1 MLEVPE
7 HFNIQYFKV
16 PDALKLLRNI
26 LPLPKSRNLTFC
38 TLYFHGGMASG
49 KRFQP
54 IDAFPQHFFAEQTFA
69 LSPPHHGGR
78 AVHLGYLVLVVCVT
92 TIYEDNDPSQENA
105 MNNKGGPQKRIRMF
119 KIRKGSSG
127 KHTRY
132 IIYIVHD

>member
-105 MNNKGGPQKRIRMF
+105 MNNKGDHKN
-119 KIRKGSSG
+119 GSGCS
-127 KHTRY
+127 R
-132 IIYIVHD
+132 